1 MRRTTLTSCQTK
13 SHSPNDHGMTK
24 RSLSIIPRRVAA
36 AALCA
41 LIVAVQAIAQI
52 PDRPMPPA
60 FVNDLAGLL
69 SPAGSERVE
78 RELTEFSDSTTS
90 QITVVT
96 VTDLG
101 GYDIADFAQQLGDK
115 WGVGHKGKDNGV
127 VMVVCA
133 NAADSTGR
141 AFIASGYGMEGALT
155 DVACAR
161 IVRNVM
167 GPLFKAGDH
176 DGAIEAGCRAVM
188 DATRGEFTASGA
200 ASPDEWSAGELAAI
214 VIILALILLYFVSSF
229 FIDWYNRAETRQEKI
244 TSAMTFLFVLASIY
258 TAVARIL
265 IQIAA
270 SVGGGRGESSSS
282 KNGGGGSFGGGGGGG
297 SW

>member
-1 MRRTTLTSCQTK
+1 MK
-13 SHSPNDHGMTK
+13 H
-24 RSLSIIPRRVAA
+24 SLSNMPGRVAV

-41 LIVAVQAIAQI
+41 LLATVQAMAQI

-60 FVNDLAGLL
+60 FVNDMAGLL

-141 AFIASGYGMEGALT
+141 AFIVSGYGMEGALT

-167 GPLFKAGDH
+167 GPLFKAGDY

-200 ASPDEWSAGELAAI
+200 ASSDEWSAGELAAI
-214 VIILALILLYFVSSF
+214 VIVLALILLYFVSSF
-229 FIDWYNRAETRQEKI
+229 FIDWYNRAETRREKV
-244 TSAMTFLFVLASIY
+244 TSAMTFLFVLATIY

-265 IQIAA
+265 VQIAV
-270 SVGGGRGESSSS
+270 SFGGGRGGSSSS
-282 KNGGGGSFGGGGGGG
+282 KGGGGGSFGGGGGGG

>member
-1 MRRTTLTSCQTK
+1 MKHSLTL
-13 SHSPNDHGMTK
+13 MA
-24 RSLSIIPRRVAA
+24 RRVAVS
-36 AALCA
+36 ALCA
-41 LIVAVQAIAQI
+41 VAMAATAVAQI
-52 PDRPMPPA
+52 PDRPMPAA
-60 FVNDLAGLL
+60 FVNDMAGLL
-69 SPAGSERVE
+69 TPAGAERVE
-78 RELTEFSDSTTS
+78 RELTCFSDSTTS

-115 WGVGHKGKDNGV
+115 WGIGRKGKDNGV

-133 NAADSTGR
+133 NVADSTGK

-167 GPLFKAGDH
+167 GPLFKAGDY

-188 DATRGEFTASGA
+188 DATRGEFSATDESSDDWSGGEIA
-200 ASPDEWSAGELAAI
+200 AL
-214 VIILALILLYFVSSF
+214 VIILALILLYFVSSI
-229 FIDWYNRAETRQEKI
+229 FIDWYNRAETRREKI
-244 TSAMTFLFVLASIY
+244 TSALTFLFVLASIY

-265 IQIAA
+265 VQIAA
-270 SVGGGRGESSSS
+270 SFGGGRGGSSSS
-282 KNGGGGSFGGGGGGG
+282 KGGGGGSFGGGGGGG